1 MGYYWI
7 VKYILFMTLVLLI
20 VFYNIATILLT
31 ALMWLETKLKVQFIL
46 DKVLE
51 ITIVQFIEWNVDLS
65 LTALFYIKYGVDSH

>member
-7 VKYILFMTLVLLI
+7 VRYILFMALVLLI

-31 ALMWLETKLKVQFIL
+31 ALMWLETKLKVQFML

-51 ITIVQFIEWNVDLS
+51 ITIVQSID
-65 LTALFYIKYGVDSH
+65 